1 MVRRMVGL
9 SAAMLMLV
17 LTALPAHANDPGA
30 SQTVSPCYTDPDTG
44 VVGDAGTFTV
54 TVKWDETADPSQ
66 HLLHRF
72 TVNSACTDA
81 WMKVRFRRSTVAG
94 SGPFLTFF
102 VQPGAIRTLGIQAL
116 QKLDVYQWSFNRY
129 AAYNG
134 PGSRHAGPPPCV
146 QYQHYSGGDKLGG
159 YILTDGT
166 VDQPPACPA

>member
-1 MVRRMVGL
+1 MRRLLVL
-9 SAAMLMLV
+9 VPAALML
-17 LTALPAHANDPGA
+17 LTVALPARANDPGT
-30 SQTVSPCYTDPDTG
+30 SLTVSPCYTDPNTGEVWDT
-44 VVGDAGTFTV
+44 GTFTV
-54 TVKWDETADPSQ
+54 TVKWDETTDPSQ

-72 TVNSACTDA
+72 TVNSACNDA

-102 VQPGAIRTLGIQAL
+102 VQPGAVRSIGIQGL
-116 QKLDVYQWSFNRY
+116 QKLGVYQWSFNRY

-159 YILTDGT
+159 YILASGT
-166 VDQPPACPA
+166 VDQPPPCPA